1 MDKVIMFELPVKNT
15 KRASAFYKAVFGWQ
29 IDPWDG
35 VYGVTTV
42 PQDKNWVPKERGAI
56 NGEMYRREKKDDRPL
71 LVVRV
76 ASIARTVSKLTKA
89 GGRLVSE
96 KEQYGEWGYYARV
109 KDQEGNIFG
118 LWEEMD

>member
-118 LWEEMD
+118 LWEDMD